1 MANARIIKKGNQ
13 QAQPMATPR
22 TSNSLVLFVF
32 ERQMQARATTVR
44 EQVILREQGARQAFS
59 QLFAN

>member
-13 QAQPMATPR
+13 QQQQMATPR
-22 TSNSLVLFVF
+22 TSNNLVLFVF
-32 ERQMQARATTVR
+32 ERQMQARATTAR
-44 EQVILREQGARQAFS
+44 EQVIAQEQGARQAFS